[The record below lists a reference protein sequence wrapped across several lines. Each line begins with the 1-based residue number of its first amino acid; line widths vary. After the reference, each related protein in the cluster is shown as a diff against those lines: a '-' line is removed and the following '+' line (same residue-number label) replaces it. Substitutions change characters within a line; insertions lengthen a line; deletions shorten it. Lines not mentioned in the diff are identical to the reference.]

1 MPSLGYREFAAVGLV
16 FLLSKRLMNLLTSL
30 VWLLR
35 ALIWTMRLSMEPY
48 RPCWGLRTINPLLSY
63 FFLGRSYRMA
73 VEIVLLLAGVVLP
86 MNECWVGCI
95 LINLLFIYDCPY
107 HE

>member
-1 MPSLGYREFAAVGLV
+1 
-16 FLLSKRLMNLLTSL
+16 
-30 VWLLR
+30 
-35 ALIWTMRLSMEPY
+35 
-48 RPCWGLRTINPLLSY
+48 
-63 FFLGRSYRMA
+63 MA